1 MISRKNLIYS
11 VSETVIKEMTNYEFD
26 LFIFGSQA
34 NRQELIAADIDLGIQ
49 ANKPIEP
56 KILSNIKHM
65 LNDELPSLYTF
76 DVVDFSKVD
85 ASFANVALENIEYLH
100 HDNSKSQG

>member
-1 MISRKNLIYS
+1 MISRKNLFIS
-11 VSETVIKEMTNYEFD
+11 VSEVVQQELLNSDFD

-34 NRQELIAADIDLGIQ
+34 NKKELIAADIDLGIK
-49 ANKPIEP
+49 ANRPIALEL
-56 KILSNIKHM
+56 LSRIKHL

-85 ASFANVALENIEYLH
+85 SNFAKIALQNIEYLH
-100 HDNSKSQG
+100 HDTSKS

>member
-1 MISRKNLIYS
+1 MISRQKLLNS
-11 VSETVIKEMTNYEFD
+11 VSDAIQKELAGYQYE

-34 NRQELIAADIDLGIQ
+34 NKPKLIAADIDVGIK

-56 KILSNIKHM
+56 ILLNRIKHL

-85 ASFANVALENIEYLH
+85 ASFAKIALQNIEYLH
-100 HDNSKSQG
+100 HDTSPSQR

>member
-1 MISRKNLIYS
+1 MLSRKDFLNAISLLVQKELI
-11 VSETVIKEMTNYEFD
+11 NYDFD

-34 NRQELIAADIDLGIQ
+34 NKPELIAADIDVGIK

-56 KILSNIKHM
+56 ILLNRIKHL

-85 ASFANVALENIEYLH
+85 ASFAKIALQNIEYLH
-100 HDNSKSQG
+100 HDSSQGQR